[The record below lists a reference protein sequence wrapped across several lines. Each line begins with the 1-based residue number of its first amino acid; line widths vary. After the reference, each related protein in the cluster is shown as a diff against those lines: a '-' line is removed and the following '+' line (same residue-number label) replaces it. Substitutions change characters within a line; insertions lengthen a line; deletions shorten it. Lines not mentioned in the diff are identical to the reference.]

1 MSHLCKSHPFIV
13 EAFAEGLPSLEY
25 MSYLCKS
32 HPFIVEAAVAGIP
45 YDQLTV
51 SVPKEVHLNERR
63 VALSPQACKGLIDK
77 GFNVAVESGAGML
90 AKFTD
95 QDYVDVGAKIVEG
108 KEAYQGDIV
117 LKVRVLHTC
126 AWGGGECLV

>member
-1 MSHLCKSHPFIV
+1 MNFILI
-13 EAFAEGLPSLEY
+13 A
-25 MSYLCKS
+25 
-32 HPFIVEAAVAGIP
+32 EAAVAGIP

-77 GFNVAVESGAGML
+77 GFSVSVESGAGML

-95 QDYVDVGAKIVEG
+95 QDYIDVGAKIVEG

-117 LKVRVLHTC
+117 LKV
-126 AWGGGECLV
+126 

>member
-1 MSHLCKSHPFIV
+1 MNFPATETYDSLCTLHHFI
-13 EAFAEGLPSLEY
+13 A
-25 MSYLCKS
+25 
-32 HPFIVEAAVAGIP
+32 EAAVAGIP

-77 GFNVAVESGAGML
+77 GFNVSVESGAGML

-95 QDYVDVGAKIVEG
+95 QDYINVGAKIVEG

-117 LKVRVLHTC
+117 LKVRFFHTC
-126 AWGGGECLV
+126 TFLKGAVSMFHGTSRKIRCIKFFS